1 MSAEAIY
8 ESFPKE
14 TRQSLGDVPGV
25 LRALEAQ
32 ARAARAR
39 VAELDVAL
47 VEAQRESSVAAS
59 SARKD
64 SLVTDLQ
71 QEREKAESRLSQI
84 VTALENLR
92 LDLLRLHA
100 GAGNAE
106 GITRDI
112 LAATALGEEADRL
125 LAGAREVEETLK
137 TP

>member
-1 MSAEAIY
+1 
-8 ESFPKE
+8 
-14 TRQSLGDVPGV
+14 
-25 LRALEAQ
+25 LEAQ

-47 VEAQRESSVAAS
+47 VEAQRQSNVAAS

-64 SLVTDLQ
+64 SLVADLQ
-71 QEREKAESRLSQI
+71 RERERAESHLSQI

-106 GITRDI
+106 GITQAI
-112 LAATALGEEADRL
+112 VAATALGEQADRL
-125 LAGAREVEETLK
+125 IGGAIEVEETLK
-137 TP
+137 AR